1 MSLLVGDIVLSAR
14 ESNPEIPGHIIASAL
29 SVISGG
35 IICFLGLI
43 RCGWIVEVISLSSV
57 CSFVTGAAFTIA
69 CGQVCSATADSAL
82 CNNSDA
88 DDSKVPKL
96 MGITGFSTRDG
107 AYLSVIR
114 TLKHLPDT
122 KLDAALGLTAL
133 LMLYLI
139 RSGFNYLAR
148 RQPHRQKTWFFC
160 NTLRTAFVILLY
172 TLISWLMNLHL
183 RDHDSDLSP
192 ISIIGE
198 VPRGFQVTEKPR
210 VTGEIVSIFANK
222 LPATVIVLLI
232 EHISIAKSFGRVNG
246 YSINPSQEMVAI
258 GVTNLLGPFL
268 GSYPATGSFS
278 RTAIKAKAGV
288 RTPLA
293 GVISAAVVLLAIYAL
308 TAVFFYIPNA
318 ALAAVIIHAVL
329 DLLTPPKELYQFW
342 KASPPDAIIFV
353 IGVFIIVFTTVEYGI
368 YVTVSLSAAV
378 LFWRLFKAKG
388 KFVGPVSARMV
399 TGEALGVLGPTST
412 HGQGEKVGE
421 SHFTKSENID
431 QRTLYLPLDHSDQSN
446 PGINA
451 RQPFPGVFIY
461 RFSEE
466 LCYLNA
472 SRYLDDLAQMI
483 LSETRMTAPNT
494 RAKKG
499 DLQWNDTR
507 RNRYNADN
515 DPRPKLKA
523 IVLDFSSVHNLDI
536 STVQAFVDVRAQ
548 LNRHTAP
555 YQASWYF
562 SSVNSP
568 WAKRALSVAGFDDG
582 PGEEAAVLS
591 AGTYTIA
598 SIESERDSMPTEES
612 TAHTSASAPDELGD
626 LEANLQ
632 EKAHDGQAKLS
643 GERFGTIMGVN
654 WTSFYP
660 DLQSA
665 CHRAMVDAQVSE

>member
-1 MSLLVGDIVLSAR
+1 
-14 ESNPEIPGHIIASAL
+14 
-29 SVISGG
+29 
-35 IICFLGLI
+35 
-43 RCGWIVEVISLSSV
+43 
-57 CSFVTGAAFTIA
+57 
-69 CGQVCSATADSAL
+69 
-82 CNNSDA
+82 
-88 DDSKVPKL
+88 

-107 AYLSVIR
+107 AYMSVIR

-122 KLDAALGLTAL
+122 SLDAALGLTAL

-139 RSGFNYLAR
+139 RAGFNYLAR
-148 RQPHRQKTWFFC
+148 KQPHRQKTWFFC

-183 RDHDSDLSP
+183 RNHDSDLSP

-198 VPRGFQVTEKPR
+198 VPRGFQVTETPR
-210 VTGEIVSIFANK
+210 VTGEIVSVFASK

-246 YSINPSQEMVAI
+246 YSIDPSQEMVAI

-388 KFVGPVSARMV
+388 KFVGPVSAR
-399 TGEALGVLGPTST
+399 TLIST
-412 HGQGEKVGE
+412 DPDAAEDTD
-421 SHFTKSENID
+421 SHDPRD
-431 QRTLYLPLDHSDQSN
+431 QTFGDIFASDKAIHERTIFLPLDHSDLSN
-446 PGINA
+446 PNIEVHH
-451 RQPFPGVFIY
+451 PYPGVFIY
-461 RFSEE
+461 RFSAE

-472 SRYLDDLAQMI
+472 SRYLDSMAETI
-483 LSETRMTAPNT
+483 LRETQKTAPNS

-507 RNRYNADN
+507 KQLYDVDD

-523 IVLDFSSVHNLDI
+523 VVLDFSSVHNLDI
-536 STVQAFVDVRAQ
+536 STIQAFVDVRAQ
-548 LNRHTAP
+548 LDRHTSP
-555 YQASWYF
+555 YKASWYF
-562 SSVNSP
+562 ASVNSP
-568 WAKRALSVAGFDDG
+568 WTRRALSVAGFEQPEEEG
-582 PGEEAAVLS
+582 PLPHASNHTIARLTS
-591 AGTYTIA
+591 AGTDA
-598 SIESERDSMPTEES
+598 PS
-612 TAHTSASAPDELGD
+612 TAKTTNPSILRSEEPAT
-626 LEANLQ
+626 LEANLE
-632 EKAHDGQAKLS
+632 EKAEDDHVKLPNA
-643 GERFGTIMGVN
+643 RLGTIMGQN
-654 WTSFYP
+654 WIAFYP

-665 CHRAMVDAQVSE
+665 CRKAISNVQASV